1 MKIICVARN
10 YHLHIKEMMNEIP
23 TEPTFFFKPDVSL
36 LRNNEPFFI
45 PEFSTNIHHE
55 IELVYRICK
64 VGKSISTRFAHRY
77 YDAIALGVDFT
88 ARDLQERC
96 IKEGLPWEMAKAFD
110 NAAAISTFIPK
121 NEFKNLN
128 NIQFSL
134 KINQKTVQQGIS
146 SDMIFSIE
154 DVIAHVSNFITL
166 KTGDLIYTGTPAG
179 VGPVKIGDHLEGYIE
194 NQKMLDFY
202 IR

>member
-10 YHLHIKEMMNEIP
+10 YHLHIKEMMHDIP
-23 TEPTFFFKPDVSL
+23 KEPIFFFKPDVSL
-36 LRNNEPFFI
+36 LRKNKPFFI
-45 PEFSTNIHHE
+45 PEFSKNIHHE

-64 VGKSISTRFAHRY
+64 VGKNISPRFAHRY
-77 YDAIALGVDFT
+77 YDAIALGIDFT

-110 NAAAISTFIPK
+110 NAAAISDFIPK
-121 NEFKNLN
+121 NEFENLKH
-128 NIQFSL
+128 IHFSL
-134 KINQKTVQQGIS
+134 MINQKTVQQGIS

-154 DVIAHVSNFITL
+154 DIISYVSKFITL

-179 VGPVKIGDHLEGYIE
+179 VGQVKIGDHLEGYIE
-194 NQKMLDFY
+194 KQKMLDFY

>member
-10 YHLHIKEMMNEIP
+10 YHLHIKEMMHETPI
-23 TEPTFFFKPDVSL
+23 EPIFFLKPDVSL

-45 PEFSTNIHHE
+45 PKFSTNIHYE

-64 VGKSISTRFAHRY
+64 VGKSISPRFAHRY

-110 NAAAISTFIPK
+110 NAAAISNFIPK
-121 NEFKNLN
+121 NEFENLN
-128 NIQFSL
+128 NIHFSL
-134 KINQKTVQQGIS
+134 KINNKTVQQGIS
-146 SDMIFSIE
+146 SEMIYNVENIIS
-154 DVIAHVSNFITL
+154 HVSNFITL

-194 NQKMLDFY
+194 KQKMLDFY
-202 IR
+202 IH

>member
-10 YHLHIKEMMNEIP
+10 YHLHIKELNHRVP
-23 TEPTFFFKPDVSL
+23 QEPTFFFKPDVSL

-45 PEFSTNIHHE
+45 PDFSTNIHHE

-64 VGKSISTRFAHRY
+64 VGKNISPRFAHRY

-110 NAAAISTFIPK
+110 NAAAISPFIPK
-121 NEFKNLN
+121 EHFNNLN
-128 NIQFSL
+128 NIRFSL
-134 KINQKTVQQGIS
+134 NINGNVVQQGNS
-146 SDMIFSIE
+146 SDMIFNVETI
-154 DVIAHVSNFITL
+154 ITHVSKFITL
-166 KTGDLIYTGTPAG
+166 KTGDLIYTGTPEG
-179 VGPVKIGDHLEGYIE
+179 VGSVNVNDHLEGYIE
-194 NQKMLDFY
+194 DKKMLDFY

>member
-10 YHLHIKEMMNEIP
+10 YHLHILELNHQIP
-23 TEPTFFFKPDVSL
+23 KEPTFFFKPDVSL

-45 PEFSTNIHHE
+45 PNFSNNVHHE

-64 VGKSISTRFAHRY
+64 VGKNISPRFAHRY

-96 IKEGLPWEMAKAFD
+96 IKEGLPWEMAKSFD
-110 NAAAISTFIPK
+110 NAAAISAFIPK
-121 NEFKNLN
+121 ENFTNLN
-128 NIQFSL
+128 NIRFSL
-134 KINQKTVQQGIS
+134 TINGQIVQQGIS
-146 SDMIFSIE
+146 SEMIFKVETI
-154 DVIAHVSNFITL
+154 ITHVSKFVTL

-179 VGPVKIGDHLEGYIE
+179 VGPVKINDHLEGYIE
-194 NQKMLDFY
+194 DKKMLDFY

>member
-45 PEFSTNIHHE
+45 PEFSKNIHHE

-64 VGKSISTRFAHRY
+64 VGKSISPRFAHRY

-121 NEFKNLN
+121 NEFENLN
-128 NIQFSL
+128 KIYFSL
-134 KINQKTVQQGIS
+134 KINEKTVQQGIS

-194 NQKMLDFY
+194 KQKMLDFY

>member
-10 YHLHIKEMMNEIP
+10 YPLHIKEMNHN
-23 TEPTFFFKPDVSL
+23 TSKEPTFFFKPDVSL

-45 PEFSTNIHHE
+45 PDFSKNIHHE

-64 VGKSISTRFAHRY
+64 VGKNIHPRFAHRY

-88 ARDLQERC
+88 ARDLQEKC

-110 NAAAISTFIPK
+110 NAAAISSFIPK
-121 NEFKNLN
+121 HEFDNLN
-128 NIQFSL
+128 NINFSL
-134 KINQKTVQQGIS
+134 NINDKTVQKGFS
-146 SDMIFSIE
+146 KDMIFNIE
-154 DVIAHVSNFITL
+154 DIIVFVSKFVTL
-166 KTGDLIYTGTPAG
+166 KTGDLIYTGTPQG
-179 VGPVKIGDHLEGYIE
+179 VGPVNINDHLEGFIE
-194 NQKMLDFY
+194 DKKMLDFY

>member
-10 YHLHIKEMMNEIP
+10 YHLHIKELNHETP
-23 TEPTFFFKPDVSL
+23 KEPTFFFKPDVSL

-45 PEFSTNIHHE
+45 PEFSKNIHHE

-64 VGKSISTRFAHRY
+64 VGKTISPRFAHRY

-88 ARDLQERC
+88 ARDLQEKC

-121 NEFKNLN
+121 TEFENLN
-128 NIQFSL
+128 KIHFSL
-134 KINQKTVQQGIS
+134 KINGNIVQQGVS
-146 SDMIFSIE
+146 SDMIFNIDE
-154 DVIAHVSNFITL
+154 IIAHVSNFVTL

-179 VGPVKIGDHLEGYIE
+179 VGPVNIGDILEGFIE
-194 NQKMLDFY
+194 DKKMLHFK

>member
-45 PEFSTNIHHE
+45 PEFSKNIHHE

-64 VGKSISTRFAHRY
+64 VGKSISARFAHRY
-77 YDAIALGVDFT
+77 YDAIALGIDFT

-128 NIQFSL
+128 KIHFSL
-134 KINQKTVQQGIS
+134 KINEKTVQQGIS

-179 VGPVKIGDHLEGYIE
+179 VGHVKIGDHLEGYIE
-194 NQKMLDFY
+194 KQKMLDFY

>member
-10 YHLHIKEMMNEIP
+10 YHLHIKEMMQDIP
-23 TEPTFFFKPDVSL
+23 KEPIFFFKPDVSL

-45 PEFSTNIHHE
+45 PKFSSNIHYE
-55 IELVYRICK
+55 VELVYRICK
-64 VGKSISTRFAHRY
+64 VGKTISPRFAHRY
-77 YDAIALGVDFT
+77 YDAIALGIDFT

-96 IKEGLPWEMAKAFD
+96 IKEGLPWEISKAFD

-121 NEFKNLN
+121 NEFENLN
-128 NIQFSL
+128 KIHFSL
-134 KINQKTVQQGIS
+134 KINEKTVQQGIS

-154 DVIAHVSNFITL
+154 DVIAYVSNFITL

-179 VGPVKIGDHLEGYIE
+179 VGPVKIGDHLQGYIE
-194 NQKMLDFY
+194 KQKILDFY